1 MARPVSFSKRR
12 PARHETP
19 KPPAVKAKSKLG
31 PVCANAIEFIST
43 PGGLEKGGG
52 AGGEAWIILANGK
65 RAGIAYINMVDD
77 PVRGLHPSFHVFLNR
92 PSQGRQIGRVA
103 YERCCAL
110 SQYDVVYAHM
120 RKSNIASRKAAEYA
134 GFVEAAEPDDAQSVM
149 VWYRQQHDPA
159 ANPAHGA
166 QASNGLADEG
176 MS

>member
-1 MARPVSFSKRR
+1 MARSVSFSKSR
-12 PARHETP
+12 PTRHETP

-31 PVCANAIEFIST
+31 PVSADSIEFIST
-43 PGGLEKGGG
+43 AGGRKKGGG
-52 AGGEAWIILANGK
+52 AGGEAWIILANGD
-65 RAGIAYINMVDD
+65 RAGIAYINMLHD

-120 RKSNIASRKAAEYA
+120 RKSNTASRKAAEHA
-134 GFVEAAEPDDAQSVM
+134 GFVGAAAPDDAQLVM
-149 VWYRQQHDPA
+149 VWHRQHHDPA
-159 ANPAHGA
+159 ANPAPE
-166 QASNGLADEG
+166 GLADQD